1 MTRARGVRDGVDP
14 EIGRLTFLVLGA
26 GQGHISKGGKS
37 LPSRKTNRSPAC
49 ASCLACRASGPVCTS
64 LRAGDGDG
72 GQPRHTTAVPR
83 RRWRRIKDNTMPTRM
98 QSRNVTF
105 RRPFV
110 LDGFDRV
117 EPAGTYTVDTEEETI
132 DDVSFAVWKRCA
144 TVMHIV
150 RDGATE
156 YVRIDP
162 EDLLKALSRDE

>member
-1 MTRARGVRDGVDP
+1 
-14 EIGRLTFLVLGA
+14 
-26 GQGHISKGGKS
+26 
-37 LPSRKTNRSPAC
+37 
-49 ASCLACRASGPVCTS
+49 
-64 LRAGDGDG
+64 
-72 GQPRHTTAVPR
+72 
-83 RRWRRIKDNTMPTRM
+83 MPTRM
-98 QSRNVTF
+98 QSRSVIF

-110 LDGFDRV
+110 LDSFDRV

-162 EDLLKALSRDE
+162 EDLLKALTRDEAQEDPFAAQTRLDASRQRSANRLARHKKF

>member
-1 MTRARGVRDGVDP
+1 
-14 EIGRLTFLVLGA
+14 
-26 GQGHISKGGKS
+26 
-37 LPSRKTNRSPAC
+37 
-49 ASCLACRASGPVCTS
+49 
-64 LRAGDGDG
+64 
-72 GQPRHTTAVPR
+72 
-83 RRWRRIKDNTMPTRM
+83 MPTRM
-98 QSRNVTF
+98 QSRSVTF

-162 EDLLKALSRDE
+162 EDLLKALSRDEAQDDPVAAQTRLDASRQRNMTRLARRKKF